1 MEMSHEFEVSSPL
14 AETWAVLTDI
24 ERIAPCM
31 PGAELRGIEDDEFRG
46 VVKVKLGAITAEY
59 RGAARFV
66 EKDDTAHRAVLR
78 AEGREA
84 RGQGRAAATITA
96 RLAPRGSGTKVSVAT
111 DLQITGRVAQ
121 FGRGVLAEVSSTL
134 LGQFVDNLETTVL
147 KDGPKSHESEVGGSS
162 SARTSA
168 DTNAWRAQPVV
179 PEDSRIAADR
189 AAFSGDERQP
199 VEPVDLFAVARGPIA
214 RRVLPGLAVLAL
226 VVIALAIIRRVL
238 GRDESEAK
246 WSSAIADQTRHRPG
260 NGS

>member
-84 RGQGRAAATITA
+84 RGQGSAAATITA
-96 RLAPRGSGTKVSVAT
+96 RLAPRGSGTKVSVVT

-121 FGRGVLAEVSSTL
+121 FGRGVLAEVSGML

-147 KDGPKSHESEVGGSS
+147 KDGPNSHESEVGGSS
-162 SARTSA
+162 SARTSE
-168 DTNAWRAQPVV
+168 DSDAWRA
-179 PEDSRIAADR
+179 AAGRPGGLSHRGRPRSVLGRRTSTGRAGGPLRGRARTDR
-189 AAFSGDERQP
+189 AARPPRSRRPGSGRDRSGDHP
-199 VEPVDLFAVARGPIA
+199 ARSRT
-214 RRVLPGLAVLAL
+214 RRF
-226 VVIALAIIRRVL
+226 
-238 GRDESEAK
+238 
-246 WSSAIADQTRHRPG
+246 
-260 NGS
+260 